1 MISRSTGT
9 RASQRYR
16 STLYLPIWE
25 IGPTD
30 KINAHRDN
38 GHRIYDP
45 WRANACIIHRT
56 VMAFPT
62 TTAICTALTLFA
74 FIAPSF
80 AFSVEKVIVD
90 WVKSSSLLAKLHQEH
105 VTSPGVQHM
114 MKATPLVKASDNDK
128 IDFASGSWGKIV
140 ADVMKAEQELLGAW
154 KLEKIKEAAGENFD
168 EEAALVRLKQLVNR
182 TPVTMFSFVDCPW
195 CLLAKKLLQEEPYN
209 LNGEDGTL
217 QIIELE
223 DLAWEGKELRAA
235 IGLSTGRTSMP
246 AIFINGKGIG
256 GFTDG
261 FEVAEMNREHEGVEN
276 GSSDYSQYVPPAQ
289 IDLRTV
295 GAPGLR
301 AMHESGELQKLII
314 GQ

>member
-1 MISRSTGT
+1 M
-9 RASQRYR
+9 
-16 STLYLPIWE
+16 
-25 IGPTD
+25 
-30 KINAHRDN
+30 
-38 GHRIYDP
+38 
-45 WRANACIIHRT
+45 
-56 VMAFPT
+56 
-62 TTAICTALTLFA
+62 
-74 FIAPSF
+74 
-80 AFSVEKVIVD
+80 
-90 WVKSSSLLAKLHQEH
+90 
-105 VTSPGVQHM
+105 SPGVQHM

-128 IDFASGSWGKIV
+128 IAFASGSWGKIV

-168 EEAALVRLKQLVNR
+168 KEAALVRLKQLVNR
-182 TPVTMFSFVDCPW
+182 TPVTVFSFADCPW

-209 LNGEDGTL
+209 LNGEGGTL

-261 FEVAEMNREHEGVEN
+261 FEVAEMSREHEGVEN